1 MIDAYLHWC
10 GIAMNVIA
18 FLCAFAFASVLLFEW
33 WVRQGKLY
41 RDFAEFLRQ
50 KYWRSPLHDDP
61 EAVVCD
67 KCKGR
72 GELFP

>member
-1 MIDAYLHWC
+1 MNTYFIWC
-10 GIAMNVIA
+10 GIIANV
-18 FLCAFAFASVLLFEW
+18 FASLCLTAIGVYFVFEW
-33 WVRQGKLY
+33 WVRYGKLY